1 MAEMLSTT
9 ACVQGRS
16 IMENLKGQ
24 TQLRLVAA
32 KAFAES
38 VRCCG
43 DAGLPWRAFGVQ
55 AA

>member
-1 MAEMLSTT
+1 
-9 ACVQGRS
+9 
-16 IMENLKGQ
+16 MENLKGQ

-32 KAFAES
+32 KAFSES

-43 DAGLPWRAFGVQ
+43 AAGLPWRAFGVQ